1 MCVVATPGVGCAAG
15 RPRAGTA
22 VLALGVGLSPA
33 VVDPGGKVH
42 AKVTLGLAA
51 RVIRAC
57 EVLVNGKVAQ
67 QTFTAS

>member
-1 MCVVATPGVGCAAG
+1 MCRGYAGCGVCGEW
-15 RPRAGTA
+15 PRAGTA
-22 VLALGVGLSPA
+22 VLALGVGLSPT